1 MQELVSKDREP
12 ITPFIDKIRQL
23 YRDRKVSTLLVIG
36 GSGDYFDV
44 ADCVICM
51 VEYKPTDMT
60 GEARAIA
67 EKYKAERKPEGG
79 EHFGPV
85 TKRIP
90 LAGSFDPSKGRK
102 AVKISPKGLKIILFG
117 VHPIDLGG
125 IEQIVDTSQT
135 RAIGEAINYAVKH
148 MDGRRTLAEIVD
160 SVLRDVEE
168 KGLDVLNP
176 RPVGDFAGFRK
187 LELAAAINRLRTLGV
202 RLSKL
207 S

>member
-23 YRDRKVSTLLVIG
+23 HRDQKVSTILVIG

-44 ADCVICM
+44 ADCAICM
-51 VEYKPTDMT
+51 VEYVPLDMT
-60 GEARAIA
+60 HEAQTIA
-67 EKYKAERKPEGG
+67 QKYKAERKSEGG
-79 EHFGPV
+79 DHFGQI
-85 TKRIP
+85 TRRIP
-90 LAGSFDPSKGRK
+90 LAGSFDPRKGRK
-102 AVKISPKGLKIILFG
+102 AVKISPKGLKTILFG

-148 MDGRRTLAEIVD
+148 MDGNKTLGE
-160 SVLRDVEE
+160 VLDLVLKDVKE
-168 KGLDVLNP
+168 KGLDVLSP
-176 RPVGDFAGFRK
+176 RPVGDFAGFRGS
-187 LELAAAINRLRTLGV
+187 ELAAAINRLRTLSV
-202 RLSKL
+202 KL